1 MNASVFVQVQLLM
14 GALSALLP
22 LAPEAMREKLAAVL
36 DLAAQALRLTQA
48 AARERDDLAE
58 KLRRIRAD
66 IEAIVASGAAITP
79 TRFDE
84 AFARVQAASASFR
97 AALEKA
103 S

>member
-1 MNASVFVQVQLLM
+1 MTPSVFVQVQLLL

-22 LAPEAMREKLAAVL
+22 LAPETLRERLAGVL

-58 KLRRIRAD
+58 KLRRVRAE
-66 IEAIVASGAAITP
+66 IEAIVASGAPITA
-79 TRFDE
+79 TRLDE
-84 AFARVQAASASFR
+84 AFARVQAASMAFR
-97 AALEKA
+97 AALERV